1 MGHHVGQ
8 IRKENVGIRAFPEV
22 TNVITQ
28 YNPNQIKKDSF
39 INNLCIIGV
48 LHYFLQAN
56 IFIF

>member
-48 LHYFLQAN
+48 LHSSSSS
-56 IFIF
+56 FI